1 MQETKPSEEEKKN
14 KSEEINIEMNAE
26 TTDALIL
33 KPDESVSTVQVEP
46 VKPAD
51 LPVVVQEP
59 IPDLNLNP
67 A

>member
-1 MQETKPSEEEKKN
+1 MQEAKPSEEEKEN
-14 KSEEINIEMNAE
+14 KSEEVNIEMNAE

-33 KPDESVSTVQVEP
+33 KPDESASTVQAEP

-51 LPVVVQEP
+51 PPVVVQEP